1 MSNPI
6 STHSMSQV
14 INYLRDEVHENAVAS
29 GWHKIDDTVKEV
41 LLLARKPELVTYF
54 EKIREASM
62 VALEHSELSES
73 LEGTRK
79 NLMDDHLKDRPMVEV
94 EIADAIIRLLDR
106 AGKYNYDIGGAIIEK
121 IAYNKQRADH
131 KPEAR
136 EGTNGK
142 KF

>member
-1 MSNPI
+1 
-6 STHSMSQV
+6 
-14 INYLRDEVHENAVAS
+14 
-29 GWHKIDDTVKEV
+29 
-41 LLLARKPELVTYF
+41 
-54 EKIREASM
+54 
-62 VALEHSELSES
+62 
-73 LEGTRK
+73 
-79 NLMDDHLKDRPMVEV
+79 MVEV